1 MEYPIGSPTCWDENN
16 TNCANRKEAQ
26 CNFGCVNRSGV
37 EIKGMAAYDKGM
49 RLMIDE
55 GFHRGYKDP
64 APDLFGTTGWLP
76 PSKMGGK
83 FSATCWFYGQYLSSP
98 PTPPP
103 STRLTPSRRTRLP
116 LCLNGLVSFLRKGE
130 RRCGERVVRGG
141 RGEEEVVSAGLC
153 SSACTPAVRAWAFQH
168 ATDLAP
174 AVASGDKPRKL

>member
-1 MEYPIGSPTCWDENN
+1 MPRARAAGARRLRFVRRPASRARTRGAGQSNMEYPIGSPTCWDENN

-98 PTPPP
+98 PTPPHP
-103 STRLTPSRRTRLP
+103 PHASSQADARGCHCASTGWFRFYER
-116 LCLNGLVSFLRKGE
+116 GKGV
-130 RRCGERVVRGG
+130 G
-141 RGEEEVVSAGLC
+141 SK
-153 SSACTPAVRAWAFQH
+153 W
-168 ATDLAP
+168 
-174 AVASGDKPRKL
+174 